1 MLFFRSPRNFG
12 LLSPTAVRPNPQQ
25 RPHVEIAPGGQSIR
39 PNTRSHYCARSDSR
53 YHSAIRT
60 QLSPADGPPHTHTH
74 TLGRAPY
81 KNSKYYVSRM
91 LKITVYVSVYNY
103 ACMHICIC
111 MDVCMSPCRPS
122 LLIEP
127 NCNCKYDNYHYY
139 HCETIYISIMNSI
152 TIVILKSYCY
162 GYYENL

>member
-1 MLFFRSPRNFG
+1 MWRSLPGDKALG
-12 LLSPTAVRPNPQQ
+12 LT
-25 RPHVEIAPGGQSIR
+25 PGPI
-39 PNTRSHYCARSDSR
+39 TVLD
-53 YHSAIRT
+53 RT
-60 QLSPADGPPHTHTH
+60 QDTTQQYGHNYHRLMARHTHTH

-103 ACMHICIC
+103 ICIC

-162 GYYENL
+162 GY